1 MQSLGFIS
9 NIATINTDLEPSF
22 FVDNGKFISNIATIN
37 TYKQEITVLQSTFI
51 SNIAT
56 INTQTYLI

>member
-9 NIATINTDLEPSF
+9 NIATINTKESLEVSVP
-22 FVDNGKFISNIATIN
+22 
-37 TYKQEITVLQSTFI
+37 LTFI

-56 INTQTYLI
+56 INTVFSNLNTHPLSVYI